1 MMKIGALA
9 GRRGFCVVVAVCLFY
24 TLGLL
29 QISDVVLLI
38 AETVCNYKCD
48 EIFICK

>member
-1 MMKIGALA
+1 MSLLL
-9 GRRGFCVVVAVCLFY
+9 FVCLFY

-29 QISDVVLLI
+29 QISGVVLLI

-48 EIFICK
+48 EIFIFK